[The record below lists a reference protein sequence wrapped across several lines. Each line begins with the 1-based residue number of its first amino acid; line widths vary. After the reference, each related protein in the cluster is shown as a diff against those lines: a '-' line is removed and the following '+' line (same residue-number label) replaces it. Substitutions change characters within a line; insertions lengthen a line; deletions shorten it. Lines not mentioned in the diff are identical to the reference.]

1 MKAVWGSKIEWV
13 FFVPNFLVVF
23 PHSYLAESRWRDCN
37 RKREICVIHTVMLED
52 TQLISLTQTAE
63 TFSSNIDSK
72 LRDGIT

>member
-23 PHSYLAESRWRDCN
+23 PHSYLAEPRWRDCN

-72 LRDGIT
+72 LQDGIT